1 MDAVQGDAIMDNGK
15 FTGSEEM
22 STDQSTV
29 KRGEVVGLDD
39 IILSEKPLLQED
51 GHHRNQVEEIKGI
64 EERSAQDYSGS
75 QKQPK
80 EAELD
85 STETEVVDEDEGI
98 GLDGNELDDINRRE
112 ELQEDL
118 YPATKDAD
126 RTAIGEGG
134 SYVSLLMFLD
144 RNNNSFWESKI
155 IFFHQKVHP
164 GRCTTL

>member
-1 MDAVQGDAIMDNGK
+1 MDNGK
-15 FTGSEEM
+15 FTGSEEI

-29 KRGEVVGLDD
+29 KRGEVGLDD

-51 GHHRNQVEEIKGI
+51 EHHRNQVAEIKGI

-75 QKQPK
+75 QKQLK

-85 STETEVVDEDEGI
+85 STETEVVDEYEGI
-98 GLDGNELDDINRRE
+98 GLDGNELDDIDRRE

-126 RTAIGEGG
+126 RTAIGEEG
-134 SYVSLLMFLD
+134 
-144 RNNNSFWESKI
+144 RNNNSF
-155 IFFHQKVHP
+155 
-164 GRCTTL
+164 